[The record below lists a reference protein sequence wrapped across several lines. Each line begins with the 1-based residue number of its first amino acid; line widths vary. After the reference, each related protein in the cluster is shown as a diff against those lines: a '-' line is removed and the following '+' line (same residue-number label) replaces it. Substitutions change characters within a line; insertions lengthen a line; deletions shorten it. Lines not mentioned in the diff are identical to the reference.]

1 MREHPTDSQYCS
13 ITELAELLRISTRHL
28 HRMMARGEGPRPM
41 RLGRRLI
48 FDLAAVRR
56 WAKESLE
63 RARGGE

>member
-1 MREHPTDSQYCS
+1 
-13 ITELAELLRISTRHL
+13 
-28 HRMMARGEGPRPM
+28 M